1 MAASSL
7 SPVPPSLE
15 KGESYWDLVFRQFRR
30 NRLAV
35 VSLLYVLLLFVIAI
49 GAPFLASNR
58 PIILI
63 GSFNGVYQDR
73 FEEWQLGGHPALLEA
88 LRSDATVSDQ
98 LRRFRLSVRQGAV
111 ERQLQYM
118 ASQLASEPAEILLQ
132 YLAEYR
138 KAVPMSL
145 AG

>member
-1 MAASSL
+1 MAAAASSL
-7 SPVPPSLE
+7 SSAPQSPE

-35 VSLLYVLLLFVIAI
+35 VSLLFVLLLFVIAI

-58 PIILI
+58 PIIVI

-88 LRSDATVSDQ
+88 LRRED
-98 LRRFRLSVRQGAV
+98 
-111 ERQLQYM
+111 
-118 ASQLASEPAEILLQ
+118 
-132 YLAEYR
+132 
-138 KAVPMSL
+138 AVPDEVQ
-145 AG
+145 